1 MLVLSRKVGESI
13 LINDNIEVQVVGIY
27 KDKVKIGITAP
38 KDVKI
43 FRNEIY
49 STAIPEK
56 NISDAFNVSH
66 KCLFGEYVQ
75 ELFGLGGN
83 GRQRF

>member
-1 MLVLSRKVGESI
+1 MLVLSRKIGESI

-56 NISDAFNVSH
+56 NTSDIIDDDTSAFGIIDYDITTDNDDI
-66 KCLFGEYVQ
+66 F
-75 ELFGLGGN
+75 
-83 GRQRF
+83 

>member
-1 MLVLSRKVGESI
+1 MLVLSRKIGESI

-49 STAIPEK
+49 GTTIPEK
-56 NISDAFNVSH
+56 NISDIADDTAAD
-66 KCLFGEYVQ
+66 KEIFGIIDYGITTDNDDI
-75 ELFGLGGN
+75 F
-83 GRQRF
+83 

>member
-1 MLVLSRKVGESI
+1 MLVLSRKIGESI

-56 NISDAFNVSH
+56 NISDIIDNDTYAFGIIDYDITTDNDDI
-66 KCLFGEYVQ
+66 F
-75 ELFGLGGN
+75 
-83 GRQRF
+83 

>member
-1 MLVLSRKVGESI
+1 MLVLSRKIGESI

-56 NISDAFNVSH
+56 NISDIIDNDTSAFGIIDYDITTDNDDI
-66 KCLFGEYVQ
+66 F
-75 ELFGLGGN
+75 
-83 GRQRF
+83 